1 MISYSYIRNN
11 VRSINSR
18 YVKSKTTQD
27 ASYYS
32 KLAILE
38 LCGWIEISLDEA
50 LLNTGNRIL
59 KNPKSKKF
67 LEEKIRRIYGFDY
80 ENHLTT
86 MIVSL
91 IGISG
96 FERVEKSIDIAV
108 LVNFKSELSILKE
121 RRNSLAHTYTRGAT
135 VHYDAPSITL
145 ARFERVAAGIKAYD
159 TALRAIC

>member
-1 MISYSYIRNN
+1 MISYSYIKKN
-11 VRSINSR
+11 VRNLNSR
-18 YVKSKTTQD
+18 YTKSKSTQD

-50 LLNTGNRIL
+50 ILSAGNRIL
-59 KNPKSKKF
+59 KNPKSVKF
-67 LEEKIRRIYGFDY
+67 LENKVKRIYGFDY
-80 ENHLTT
+80 EDHLTS

-96 FERVEKSIDIAV
+96 FERLENSIDVSV
-108 LVNFKSELSILKE
+108 LLNFKNELAILKD

-135 VHYDAPSITL
+135 VHYDAPSITF
-145 ARFERVAAGIKAYD
+145 ARLEKVSAGIKAYD
-159 TALRAIC
+159 IALKAIK